1 MIVIESM
8 TPGEPRYLFDPSQ
21 VVRPGNTLMSH
32 GRTREIHE
40 KVIDHRSVGGMRFID
55 ISPSWLGGDAGV
67 VDGGGIG
74 GRRFIDIRPPP
85 APAAVT
91 GGGEVACGCGWGG

>member
-1 MIVIESM
+1 
-8 TPGEPRYLFDPSQ
+8 
-21 VVRPGNTLMSH
+21 
-32 GRTREIHE
+32 
-40 KVIDHRSVGGMRFID
+40 MRFID